1 MKQDLLPVGKT
12 FNQRHFSR
20 EEFHYLTAPRVGL
33 FILYDLLDCT
43 FECVRNALCLA
54 INMAASKG
62 ANGEFWCELVSSD
75 KYRDAG
81 NYNENKSSQ
90 HLSFQVRTLSNAV
103 AADNF
108 KKIFIKSTVQVFHGL
123 YERYFLFIPVSLFFF
138 AMPKRGNLHP

>member
-1 MKQDLLPVGKT
+1 INSLKQDLLPVGKT

-75 KYRDAG
+75 KYRDTG

-90 HLSFQVRTLSNAV
+90 HLSFQSPCSSSPCLNGG
-103 AADNF
+103 
-108 KKIFIKSTVQVFHGL
+108 IC
-123 YERYFLFIPVSLFFF
+123 IPNYKYNSYDCRCEQGFYGDYCE
-138 AMPKRGNLHP
+138 K